1 MDLAYQL
8 YALTDN
14 ATEKVTITSVT
25 TSSSF
30 TDDATSWR
38 IGRTYWKVG
47 GEWRRIT
54 ARRPVVIKAGS
65 DRTIRVELVNRE
77 QPSRFVNVKAAAPKK
92 AAGKM
97 GELLLSGGASSGDE
111 EYYFYEDE
119 DSMMEEMGGGDMT
132 DDPRADQVLQD
143 RPEERRDPLV
153 GALPSGQGDH
163 DHPRHRPGGH
173 RLRVPAGHRGALTP
187 SPTDVRRPHR
197 AGAERSGP
205 VRASG
210 GQRRREARSAR
221 PPATPTAPQASTQKS
236 TRPAPASGCVPAR
249 DEATHRA
256 RHGEAQG
263 QPHGRVPCPGSHQRH
278 RSHTGPLARPSVVG
292 PPAAWW
298 SQPFP
303 PGAPTVLAAGARPPD
318 PDGSSAAAQ
327 IDHHPRA
334 RGVRGRPGSRRTP

>member
-1 MDLAYQL
+1 MSNMVSINDRALDHLGKGGATSTWTIHGLRRNGDPFTVTSGDRYADSYDISVAPLMDLAYQL

-77 QPSRFVNVKAAAPKK
+77 QPSRFVNVKASAPGRPRARWASCSCRAART
-92 AAGKM
+92 
-97 GELLLSGGASSGDE
+97 SGDE

-163 DHPRHRPGGH
+163 GPPSTPTWWSPASRTCRSSRCADPVTRRRTTPEPGRSPALRPGSCVRLRSGARRAAPGHRP
-173 RLRVPAGHRGALTP
+173 
-187 SPTDVRRPHR
+187 RRPHPRR
-197 AGAERSGP
+197 AP
-205 VRASG
+205 
-210 GQRRREARSAR
+210 RR
-221 PPATPTAPQASTQKS
+221 
-236 TRPAPASGCVPAR
+236 
-249 DEATHRA
+249 
-256 RHGEAQG
+256 
-263 QPHGRVPCPGSHQRH
+263 
-278 RSHTGPLARPSVVG
+278 
-292 PPAAWW
+292 
-298 SQPFP
+298 
-303 PGAPTVLAAGARPPD
+303 
-318 PDGSSAAAQ
+318 
-327 IDHHPRA
+327 
-334 RGVRGRPGSRRTP
+334 